1 VTIESEEDTVLSD
14 VKPLSKKLQGCPD
27 GFEGQ
32 FLSFPVGSY
41 QYVVSGINPGDETT
55 VIIDLPP
62 GTIINSY
69 FKFGPTP
76 DNPQPHCYEFLFDG
90 QTGAQI
96 SGTSVVVHHIDGARG
111 DDDITPNGVIVDPAG
126 PALLS
131 NEPPATGN
139 GCSIAQS
146 VSSQTALLNLLIPLL
161 PAFAVGLR
169 GLRRKK
175 RESST

>member
-1 VTIESEEDTVLSD
+1 VTIESEEGTILSD
-14 VKPLSKKLQGCPD
+14 VKPLSKAVQGCPV
-27 GFEGQ
+27 GLNGQ
-32 FLSFPVGSY
+32 FLSFPAGDY
-41 QYVVSGINPGDETT
+41 QYAVSLINPGDETT

-96 SGTSVVVHHIDGARG
+96 SGTTVVVHHIDGARG
-111 DDDITPNGVIVDPAG
+111 DDDLKPNGVIVDPAG

-131 NEPPATGN
+131 EEPPGTTGN
-139 GCSIAQS
+139 GCSIAQTAS
-146 VSSQTALLNLLIPLL
+146 TQIALLNILIPLF
-161 PAFAVGLR
+161 PALAVGLR
-169 GLRRKK
+169 TLRRKK
-175 RESST
+175 KK

>member
-1 VTIESEEDTVLSD
+1 VTIESDEGTVLSD
-14 VKPLSKKLQGCPD
+14 VKPLSKKLQGCRE
-27 GFEGQ
+27 GFKGQ

-41 QYVVSGINPGDETT
+41 QYVVSDLLNPGDETT

-62 GTIINSY
+62 GTIVNSY
-69 FKFGPTP
+69 FRFGPTP

-96 SGTSVVVHHIDGARG
+96 FGNDIIVHHIDGARG
-111 DDDITPNGVIVDPAG
+111 DDDLTPNGVIVDPAA

-131 NEPPATGN
+131 DEPPSISGN
-139 GCSIAQS
+139 GCSIAQT
-146 VSSQTALLNLLIPLL
+146 VSTQTALLNLLIPLL

-169 GLRRKK
+169 SLRRKK
-175 RESST
+175 GK

>member
-1 VTIESEEDTVLSD
+1 VTIESEEGTILSD
-14 VKPLSKKLQGCPD
+14 VKPLSKKVQGCPD
-27 GFEGQ
+27 GFNGQ

-55 VIIDLPP
+55 VIIDFPP

-96 SGTSVVVHHIDGARG
+96 FGTTAVVHHIDGARG
-111 DDDITPNGVIVDPAG
+111 DDDLTPNGVIVDPAG

-131 NEPPATGN
+131 DEPPNTSGN
-139 GCSIAQS
+139 GCSMAQT
-146 VSSQTALLNLLIPLL
+146 VSSQTALLNLLVPLL

-175 RESST
+175 KK